1 MSEPEKKHIFDDPRN
16 VKRIVLILFMICG
29 LSVVAEF
36 FVHLHP
42 EHPWEKSVFNF
53 YSLYGFI
60 ACVMLVLIAKM
71 LRYFIMR
78 KEDYYDE

>member
-1 MSEPEKKHIFDDPRN
+1 MSEPEKAHIFDNPRN
-16 VKRIVLILFMICG
+16 VQRIVIALFVICG

-42 EHPWEKSVFNF
+42 EHPWESVFNF

-78 KEDYYDE
+78 REDYYDE